1 MWGLVN
7 NAGVTGNVGYYDWW
21 TREDFRRILEVN
33 LLGVIE
39 VTNVF
44 LPLVKKVKGR
54 IVNMSSGLG
63 LAPCSS
69 GGYEIS
75 KVGIEAYS
83 DCLRL
88 VYFICQHYPHYP
100 HREMEGGGALA
111 KNW

>member
-1 MWGLVN
+1 MN

-100 HREMEGGGALA
+100 HREMEGGGGALA